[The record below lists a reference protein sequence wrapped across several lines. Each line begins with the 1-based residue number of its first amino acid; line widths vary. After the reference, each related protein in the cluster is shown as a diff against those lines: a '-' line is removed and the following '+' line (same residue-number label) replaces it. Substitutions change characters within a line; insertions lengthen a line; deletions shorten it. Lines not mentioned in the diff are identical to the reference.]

1 MEEKGLGDRGQGGC
15 YPWEFGP
22 LVGRERR
29 HQSGGSPCKAALSW
43 EHGAWGP
50 RPRMQGVAPSPLSA
64 LDSEN
69 CPGNKCYQL
78 RALFYI
84 ICTFL
89 ISNTCTQRARWIPD
103 FVFIALCVPF
113 MPLSSPAL
121 LAPQE
126 ILERGQPL

>member
-1 MEEKGLGDRGQGGC
+1 
-15 YPWEFGP
+15 
-22 LVGRERR
+22 
-29 HQSGGSPCKAALSW
+29 
-43 EHGAWGP
+43 
-50 RPRMQGVAPSPLSA
+50 MQGVAPSSLSA
-64 LDSEN
+64 LYSEN

-78 RALFYI
+78 RSLFYII

-89 ISNTCTQRARWIPD
+89 ISSTCTQRARRVPD

-126 ILERGQPL
+126 ILKRGQPL